1 MFPVL
6 VIMCHFAKAIHA
18 EQTTNTMSASV
29 TNVPFRHIP
38 LIDARKSTDN
48 LVLRFSQEL
57 EENGTDIYSDKIS
70 GYSAVLQIN
79 NHLDK
84 DGYEFHK
91 WLSSRG
97 SDLFAKTFL
106 NSFRETMID
115 GLQLEDRLGETQ
127 PFHFFSQMFEGSVG
141 RTAEERVE
149 LDSPSMTESEIR
161 RTWFERLR
169 SSKFLHYGIRPF
181 RTSPYVF
188 VGTSIGK
195 YDDMPI
201 AVLDARAYSLLENDQ
216 TGLMRLQLRGTVPLS
231 KWSQII
237 AGVNMYPTD
246 NSDEYHPSFT
256 LGYGTLVG
264 KNHDNIVYLGSRFS
278 HDESAVTLGF
288 AMVW

>member
-1 MFPVL
+1 MFLALLMFYYSLTIVW
-6 VIMCHFAKAIHA
+6 AT
-18 EQTTNTMSASV
+18 QTNKMSASV
-29 TNVPFRHIP
+29 TNVSFRYIP
-38 LIDARKSTDN
+38 LVDTRKSTDD
-48 LVLRFSQEL
+48 LMLRFSQEL
-57 EENGTDIYSDKIS
+57 EQNGTDIYSDKIS

-84 DGYEFHK
+84 DGYGFHN

-115 GLQLEDRLGETQ
+115 CLDLEDRLGETQ

-149 LDSPSMTESEIR
+149 LDSPNMTESEIR
-161 RTWFERLR
+161 RTWFQRLR
-169 SSKFLHYGIRPF
+169 SQKFLHYGVRPF

-195 YDDMPI
+195 YDGRPI
-201 AVLDARAYSLLENDQ
+201 AVLDARAYSLLENEQ
-216 TGLMRLQLRGTVPLS
+216 TGLMRLQFRGTVPIS

-237 AGVNMYPTD
+237 AGVNLYPTD
-246 NSDEYHPSFT
+246 NSDEYNPSFT

-264 KNHDNIVYLGSRFS
+264 KNHSNIVYLGSRFS
-278 HDESAVTLGF
+278 QEESAVTLGF